1 MIRRRSVVSAALAMA
16 ITALALA
23 PAAAA
28 DPQPGSVTLP
38 DGRVLPPLPAELLE
52 PSVHAAMLHEHE
64 AVPLGFAPDGASSS
78 VAQDAPKGAVN
89 GGPDQLVAAGGSAAG
104 PAGPL
109 PNGLRKEVLG
119 FLPYWMLDAESLSSM
134 RYDLTSTIAYFSIGA
149 AADGSLQRTGSGWS
163 GWNSGALS
171 QVINLAHAR
180 GVRVVPTITLMSW
193 SDYTALTTLLSSA
206 TYRSQLIGEIAG
218 IIAARQ
224 ADGVNID
231 FEPVPTSL
239 RSAFTDFI
247 RELKAGLMAA
257 GVGSYLTVD
266 TMAGAA
272 TWATGY
278 DLAGLTAPGAA
289 DAVMVMAYD
298 FSWSGSG
305 RAGGVAPLSSPYML
319 DASEAVA
326 DHLAMVDGSKIIWG
340 IPYYG
345 RTWPTLSDAVNSPT
359 CRATSPPTCPD
370 SQITAPGASAAYYYT
385 GALNHVAQ
393 FGRRWDDV
401 GGVPWYAWYDSPNT
415 TWRQGY
421 YDDTQSLGLK
431 YDLVIG
437 NDLAGIGIWTLL
449 MDQGRDELW
458 HVIDDRFRRADAR
471 LAGADRYATAAA
483 ISSNFFAVGPPV
495 AFIATGANF
504 PDALSAS
511 PAAALGRGPVLLTQ
525 PGSLPQA
532 TIDELLRLRPG
543 SIIVVGGVG
552 VVSDQ
557 VVGQLASYTSGPVS
571 RLAGADRYA
580 TAAAISRAW
589 FGPGGSV
596 AYVATGANFPDA
608 LSAGTAAAGAGAPV
622 LLVTRDGV
630 PSATADELARLRP
643 GRIVVVGGA
652 GVVTDIVL
660 ARLASFTSGSVS
672 RIAGPDRYATAVAVS
687 AATFGADAP
696 VEVLVATGANFPDAV
711 AGAAAAGV
719 QRAPLLLVS
728 PTGLPTSVAVELQR
742 LSAPNTWLLGST
754 GAISD
759 SVRDQIRALWY

>member
-1 MIRRRSVVSAALAMA
+1 MRRRSVAAAALAMA
-16 ITALALA
+16 ILALTLA
-23 PAAAA
+23 PASAA
-28 DPQPGSVTLP
+28 DPQSGSVSLP
-38 DGRVLPPLPAELLE
+38 DGRVLPPMPDGLLE
-52 PSVHAAMLHEHE
+52 PSVHATMLDEHQ
-64 AVPLGFAPDGASSS
+64 ALPPGVTSDHGGSPVALAAPMGALS
-78 VAQDAPKGAVN
+78 
-89 GGPDQLVAAGGSAAG
+89 GGPDQLVAAGGAAGG
-104 PAGPL
+104 PAGSL

-149 AADGSLQRTGSGWS
+149 AANGTLQRTGSGWS

-206 TYRSQLIGEIAG
+206 TYRSQLISEIAG
-218 IIAARQ
+218 IISMRQ

-239 RSAFTDFI
+239 RTSFTDFI
-247 RELKAGLMAA
+247 RELKAGLLAA

-326 DHLAMVDGSKIIWG
+326 DHLAMVDGSKVIWG

-385 GALNHVAQ
+385 GALAHVAQ

-401 GGVPWYAWYDSPNT
+401 GGVPWYAWYDSTNT

-421 YDDTQSLGLK
+421 YDDAQSLDLK
-431 YDLVIG
+431 YDLVAN

-483 ISSNFFAVGPPV
+483 VSSNFFAVGPPV

-511 PAAALGRGPVLLTQ
+511 PAAALARGPVLLTQ
-525 PGSLPQA
+525 KDSLPQA
-532 TIDELLRLRPG
+532 TVDELLRLRPA
-543 SIIVVGGVG
+543 SIVVVGGSG

-557 VVGQLASYTSGPVS
+557 VVAQLAAYSPGGVT
-571 RLAGADRYA
+571 RLAGGDRFA
-580 TAAAISRAW
+580 TAAAISSAF

-596 AYVATGANFPDA
+596 VYLATGANFPDA

-630 PSATADELARLRP
+630 PAATAAELSRLRP
-643 GRIVVVGGA
+643 QRIVVVGGA
-652 GVVTDIVL
+652 GVVGDIVL
-660 ARLASFTSGSVS
+660 ARLASYTSGSVS

-687 AATFGADAP
+687 AAIFDADAP

-719 QRAPLLLVS
+719 QRAPLLLVA
-728 PTGLPTSVAVELQR
+728 PTALPSSVASELQR
-742 LSAPNTWLLGST
+742 LSAPNTWLLGAT

>member
-1 MIRRRSVVSAALAMA
+1 MRRRSVASAALAVA
-16 ITALALA
+16 ITALTLA
-23 PAAAA
+23 PASAA
-28 DPQPGSVTLP
+28 DPQPGSVSLP
-38 DGRVLPPLPAELLE
+38 DGRVLPPMPDGLLE
-52 PSVHAAMLHEHE
+52 PSVHATMLDEHQSTP
-64 AVPLGFAPDGASSS
+64 VGFTPDGKNSS
-78 VAQDAPKGAVN
+78 VALQGPMGAVN
-89 GGPDQLVAAGGSAAG
+89 GGPDQLVAAGGSAVG

-119 FLPYWMLDAESLSSM
+119 FLPYWMLDADSLASL

-149 AADGSLQRTGSGWS
+149 TSNGSLQRTGSGWS

-171 QVINLAHAR
+171 QVITLAHAR

-193 SDYTALTTLLSSA
+193 SDYTALTTLLSSP
-206 TYRSQLIGEIAG
+206 TYRAQLIGEIAG
-218 IIAARQ
+218 IIGARQ

-239 RSAFTDFI
+239 RGAFTDFI
-247 RELKAGLMAA
+247 RELKAGLVAA

-319 DASEAVA
+319 DAGEAVA
-326 DHLAMVDGSKIIWG
+326 DHLAMVDGSKVIWG

-345 RTWPTLSDAVNSPT
+345 GTWPTLSDAVNSPT

-370 SQITAPGASAAYYYT
+370 SQITAPGASVAYYYT
-385 GALNHVAQ
+385 GALTHVAQ
-393 FGRRWDDV
+393 YGRRWDDV
-401 GGVPWYAWYDSPNT
+401 GGVPWYAWYDSTNT

-421 YDDTQSLGLK
+421 YDDPQSLDLK
-431 YDLVIG
+431 YDLVTN

-449 MDQGRDELW
+449 MDQGRDDLW
-458 HVIDDRFRRADAR
+458 HVIDDQFRRADAR

-483 ISSNFFAVGPPV
+483 ISSNFFAPGAPV
-495 AFIATGANF
+495 AFVATGANF

-511 PAAALGRGPVLLTQ
+511 PAAALARGPVLLTQ
-525 PGSLPQA
+525 RDSLPQA
-532 TIDELLRLRPG
+532 TIDELVRLGPG
-543 SIIVVGGVG
+543 TIVVVGGAG

-557 VVGQLASYTSGPVS
+557 VVARLAAYAPGGVT
-571 RLAGADRYA
+571 RLAGSDRFA
-580 TAAAISRAW
+580 TAAAISRAY

-596 AYVATGANFPDA
+596 AYVATGANYPDA
-608 LSAGTAAAGAGAPV
+608 LSAGTAAAVGGAPV
-622 LLVTRDGV
+622 LLVTRDSV
-630 PSATADELARLRP
+630 PAATAAELNRLRP
-643 GRIVVVGGA
+643 QRIVVVGGT
-652 GVVTDIVL
+652 GVVGDIVL
-660 ARLASFTSGSVS
+660 TRLASYTPSVT

-687 AATFGADAP
+687 AATFAADAP

-719 QRAPLLLVS
+719 QRAPLLLVA
-728 PTGLPTSVAVELQR
+728 PTGLPTSVASELQR